1 MSRYGEILE
10 EFTVERARILQ
21 ALELE
26 ENRHI
31 IMRLLGALAFYT
43 HCPQFGYIQNALG
56 REFTDIDFASYERY
70 FKDILRL
77 LNDLGYEEDKMVTRL
92 FGDRRL
98 LFHDTLN
105 GRHIDVFFNELDF
118 SHRIPFVGRLEADKP
133 TLPLAELLLEKMQI
147 QQINEKD
154 LIDSIMLLR
163 EHPIGEGDDEV
174 INVDVICSLLG
185 RDWGLW
191 RTVTKNLAVLDDM
204 LGRYEQLKDE
214 DRDIVRNRIREL
226 TARIEDAPRTLGWR
240 LRGIVGERMKW
251 YKDVEELMDR

>member
-1 MSRYGEILE
+1 MSRYGRILE
-10 EFTVERARILQ
+10 EFTDERARILE

-31 IMRLLGALAFYT
+31 IMRLLGALAFHT
-43 HCPQFGYIQNALG
+43 HCPQFGYIQNTLG
-56 REFTDIDFASYERY
+56 REFTDFDFAAYETF
-70 FKDILRL
+70 FKDILRFL
-77 LNDLGYEEDKMVTRL
+77 TELGYEEDKMVTRL

-98 LFHDTLN
+98 LFHDPVN
-105 GRHIDVFFNELDF
+105 GRHIDVFFDELDF

-163 EHPIGEGDDEV
+163 EHPIGAGDDEV
-174 INVDVICSLLG
+174 INVDVICALLG

-191 RTVTKNLAVLDDM
+191 RTVTTNLAVLEET
-204 LGRYEQLKDE
+204 LGKYEQLKDE
-214 DRDIVRNRIREL
+214 DRSIVRDRIRAL
-226 TARIEDAPRTLGWR
+226 RTRIAGAPRTLGWK
-240 LRGIVGERMKW
+240 LRGLVGERVKW